1 MNKGVS
7 LIALTITIIVVIIM
21 AGITYEATTNQNEY
35 YKNRKIEA
43 IINGTIK
50 CEVDYY
56 REYSSGTAKIVA
68 KDGTIYYTSDY
79 IIIENGE

>member
-7 LIALTITIIVVIIM
+7 LMALSITLVILIGLGLVAFLSSTKM
-21 AGITYEATTNQNEY
+21 ENKE
-35 YKNRKIEA
+35 KKIEA

-56 REYSSGTAKIVA
+56 REYSSGTAKIVS

-79 IIIENGE
+79 TIIENGE